1 MSLPPLR
8 RIAAIHDLS
17 GLGKCSLTVAL
28 PVISAAGVEC
38 ACIPTALLSTH
49 TGEFTGWTMH
59 DLSGDMLP
67 IARHWAAEGVRL
79 DGIYSGY
86 LASPAQAA
94 LLEQVIDLLAGPE
107 TQLIVDPVMADNG
120 AYYSNLDEEMCRAFR
135 RLIARADVITPNVT
149 EAAFLTGLPYQHTHS
164 PEYLDELLTRLAALG
179 ARAAAITGVRPGD
192 GTVGNLAVDFRTG
205 QQYRA
210 MRPARSGLFYGAGD
224 LFASALSA
232 LLVRGAPLEAALNAA
247 SSLVADSVER
257 TLQRDTPRR
266 FGMDFEGA
274 LPAFAQRA
282 AALFDEA

>member
-1 MSLPPLR
+1 MSLPALR

-49 TGEFTGWTMH
+49 TGEFPGWTMH
-59 DLSGDMLP
+59 DLSDDMLP
-67 IARHWAAEGVRL
+67 IAEHWAAEGVRL

-94 LLEQVIDLLAGPE
+94 LLGQILDLLAGPE
-107 TQLIVDPVMADNG
+107 TQIIVDPVMADNG
-120 AYYSNLDEEMCRAFR
+120 AYYSNLDEAMCRAFR
-135 RLIARADVITPNVT
+135 RLIARAHVVTPNVT
-149 EAAFLTGLPYQHTHS
+149 EAAFLTGMPYLHTHS
-164 PEYLDELLTRLAALG
+164 PAYLDELLARLEALG
-179 ARAAAITGVRPGD
+179 ARTVAVTGVRPED

-205 QQYRA
+205 QCCRA

-232 LLVRGAPLEAALNAA
+232 LLVRGAALEDALETA
-247 SSLVADSVER
+247 SSLVTDSVER
-257 TLQRDTPRR
+257 TLLRGTPRR